1 MRPKVMPQAKRLKSS
16 ANLDVHQA
24 VAPEEASDSED
35 CLKEGVAM
43 EAISEEEDEI
53 ILDLEAEVE
62 ELREQVH
69 TLSFLHAMQ
78 RHNSLV
84 YRTSH
89 QCD

>member
-1 MRPKVMPQAKRLKSS
+1 MLPEVEPQAKRLKRS
-16 ANLDVHQA
+16 ANLDVQQA
-24 VAPEEASDSED
+24 VAPEEASEFED

-43 EAISEEEDEI
+43 EAISEEEDKR

-69 TLSFLHAMQ
+69 TLSVLHAMQ
-78 RHNSLV
+78 RHDSCLDWT
-84 YRTSH
+84 RH